1 MNPQEMTKVIILTR
15 SYRINGYISLN
26 PNARVT
32 DFMHSATPFIAV
44 ANAEVRT
51 LDGKQVLVTS
61 FLDVNRDH
69 IEIIAPNDPNN
80 TAQ

>member
-26 PNARVT
+26 PNASVT
-32 DFMHSATPFIAV
+32 DFMHSATHFIAV

-51 LDGKQVLVTS
+51 LDGKQVMVVP
-61 FLDVNRDH
+61 FLDINRDH